1 MYNNKIFEITNAYI
15 TTNEKGNKVLNIV
28 LLGNQNTY
36 EEISF
41 INGTDIIIPLT
52 ITLKKEIETK
62 TSSLKLTYTNEV
74 TDKTAYNIQ
83 EKEYE
88 EIDISILNKIGTV
101 IPKTTS
107 NVDENTI
114 VYEDDE
120 VKVEVIE
127 LLGKNVISNGG
138 ILYEEQI
145 VRNKIKITNKSNI
158 SKNITIT
165 ANLPKEILYAKL
177 HVVGVVHNEEYDYYL
192 RGKKYEYVKDR
203 QVKETSIDSGALTP
217 GATYEGYFD
226 TYINDLNDDL
236 DNVETAIRYDI
247 KINKTKIQSFEVKN
261 IIKQAEIGIEFGL
274 TLGNN
279 RENWFYDI
287 TVKNLTNRELKNV
300 NVLLETSPFFEITT
314 VTHELKNNVGSIEE
328 NLWTYTIESLLPYT
342 EEYEINNL
350 EEDECGN
357 QKVFIIEGNV
367 VTKKFEDYKEIKNI
381 QGSEYELKGNCVVY
395 GNTIMNK

>member
-1 MYNNKIFEITNAYI
+1 MKNAQVLKKEGNINFVNTKVIDASFNNLDCKVKTETTIEGKNIRNKVTYENTKENILDIKDAYSEIDANLDVENLVNNVSNNTVLTLTLKTNEAKYSLFRNPTISIEMPEEIEDVQLEQPSLMYNNKIFEITNAYI

-261 IIKQAEIGIEFGL
+261 IIKQAEIGIE
-274 TLGNN
+274 
-279 RENWFYDI
+279 
-287 TVKNLTNRELKNV
+287 
-300 NVLLETSPFFEITT
+300 
-314 VTHELKNNVGSIEE
+314 
-328 NLWTYTIESLLPYT
+328 
-342 EEYEINNL
+342 
-350 EEDECGN
+350 
-357 QKVFIIEGNV
+357 
-367 VTKKFEDYKEIKNI
+367 KF
-381 QGSEYELKGNCVVY
+381 
-395 GNTIMNK
+395 NK